1 MRNKANLKILF
12 CFVVAN
18 ICRHRLP
25 KRIMLER
32 LFGLRSFSDG
42 DDDGGGGLF
51 ILGFVKN
58 KVVETRFTFCS
69 S

>member
-1 MRNKANLKILF
+1 
-12 CFVVAN
+12 
-18 ICRHRLP
+18 
-25 KRIMLER
+25 MLER